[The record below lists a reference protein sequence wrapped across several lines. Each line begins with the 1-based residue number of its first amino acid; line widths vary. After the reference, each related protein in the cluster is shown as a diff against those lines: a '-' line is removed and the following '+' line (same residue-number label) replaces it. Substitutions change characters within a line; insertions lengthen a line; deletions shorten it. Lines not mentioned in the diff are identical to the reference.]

1 MKATRIRTTAAA
13 RRYVA
18 SNVAACLSADFDNGS
33 EWMHAGFEGN
43 LDGPKS
49 EKLVHK
55 AARELMAQLR
65 AFSKKRAPP
74 KGLL

>member
-1 MKATRIRTTAAA
+1 MKAKRIRSVAAA

-18 SNVAACLSADFDNGS
+18 SNVATCLSADFGNGS

-49 EKLVHK
+49 ERLVHD

-74 KGLL
+74 KGLT